1 MDQTSSEDLRHG
13 DAGIAK
19 LEEVADTADL
29 NIDQL
34 LKEYRVLY
42 AQRPLWR
49 LVEDIQRQA
58 MIYTNIIELL
68 KQGQSAQTIR
78 EKMEE
83 LGLVPPGKLPNPNVP
98 ALLTKALN
106 KIAQYRRALVEIIKR
121 YGGEILNEMEFETG
135 LTISVGVAIGF
146 PPAVTIAVERTAT
159 TQTITRF

>member
-49 LVEDIQRQA
+49 LVED
-58 MIYTNIIELL
+58 IIELL